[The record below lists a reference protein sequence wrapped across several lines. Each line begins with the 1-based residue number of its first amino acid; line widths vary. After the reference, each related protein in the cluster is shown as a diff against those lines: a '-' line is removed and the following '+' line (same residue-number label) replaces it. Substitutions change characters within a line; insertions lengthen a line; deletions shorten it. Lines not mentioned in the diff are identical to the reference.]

1 MSLLGKRKGAREMM
15 TWLGENIGTLVAL
28 VGMVLILRV
37 WWRLRQDPQ
46 AYQKDDDCA
55 CLNCKPYLWRD

>member
-1 MSLLGKRKGAREMM
+1 MM
-15 TWLGENIGTLVAL
+15 TWLGENIGTLIAL